1 MTRVD
6 RPVDR
11 SAGVPLGVP
20 LVLAAV
26 TVLAEVAYPLAP
38 DRRLGTLS
46 VVTVLAFAAASVTH
60 ALAVRG
66 WAWTGRL
73 VLVVVLGAFAVEL
86 LGVATGFPFGHY
98 DYSHRLGPL
107 LAGVPVLVPLA
118 WLMMAYPCLL
128 MARLLAHRLGENRWQ
143 HRTFVTGAIAG
154 AALAAWDVF
163 LDPQMVAAGSWTW
176 RHPHPGLPGVAAV
189 PLTNLAGWLLS
200 AVLLMTLA
208 EAVLS
213 HDRDGRSSRS
223 PAVAVPALLLAWT
236 WAGSVVG
243 NAAFFGRPAV
253 ALWGGLLLGAF
264 VVPYLALVRA
274 RRTGATA

>member
-1 MTRVD
+1 VTRVE
-6 RPVDR
+6 R
-11 SAGVPLGVP
+11 SLGLP

-26 TVLAEVAYPLAP
+26 TVLAEIAYPLAP

-46 VVTVLAFAAASVTH
+46 VLTVLAFAAASVTH

-66 WAWTGRL
+66 PSWTGRL
-73 VLVVVLGAFAVEL
+73 VLVVVLGAFAAEL
-86 LGVATGFPFGHY
+86 VGVGASFPFGDY
-98 DYSHRLGPL
+98 AYSHRLGPL
-107 LAGVPVLVPLA
+107 VAGVPVLVPLA

-128 MARLLAHRLGENRWQ
+128 LARLLVGEFTDNRWK
-143 HRTFVTGAIAG
+143 HRTVGTGVVAG

-176 RHPHPGLPGVAAV
+176 RHPHPGLPGVSSV
-189 PLTNLAGWLLS
+189 PLTNLGGWLLS
-200 AVLLMTLA
+200 AVLVMTAA

-213 HDRDGRSSRS
+213 HDADERSSRP
-223 PAVAVPALLLAWT
+223 PAVVVPALLLAWT

-253 ALWGGLLLGAF
+253 AIWGGLLLGAF
-264 VVPYLALVRA
+264 VLPYLLVVRA
-274 RRTGATA
+274 RWSGVPV